1 MNRAQR
7 VIVFGGAGFLGSH
20 TADALSDAGYEV
32 TVFDARPSPYLRSEQ
47 RGVRGDI
54 RDAAA
59 VEAAMAGCEI
69 VYNFAGLADI
79 DEARSRPLD
88 TVRLNIEGNTVLLDV
103 AARAGVQRYVF
114 ASSIYVYSEA
124 GSFYRV
130 SKQACELYIEEYQR
144 RFGLNYTILRYG
156 TLYGRRADERNSIH
170 RYLKKALIE
179 RRIDCVGTGDELRE
193 YVHVSDAA
201 RASVQILHGDFAN
214 QHVILTGHHP
224 MRFGDL
230 LAMVR
235 EIVGDDVDIRLQPP
249 ERNASRRGE
258 SAHYSLTPYNFR
270 PKIGRKLVS
279 HLYLDMGQGLLDV
292 LEEIYQRH
300 LSTVEQAPVSIA
312 EPIEESSVLTV

>member
-1 MNRAQR
+1 MNRSQR

-32 TVFDARPSPYLRSEQ
+32 TVFDARQSPYLRSDQ

-59 VEAAMAGCEI
+59 VEAAMKGCDV

-79 DEARSRPLD
+79 DEARKRPLD
-88 TVRLNIEGNTVLLDV
+88 TIRLNIEGNAMLLDV
-103 AARAGVQRYVF
+103 AARLGVQRYVF

-156 TLYGRRADERNSIH
+156 TLYGRRADDRNSIH
-170 RYLKKALIE
+170 RYLKKALLQ
-179 RRIDCVGTGDELRE
+179 RRIDCVGTGEELRE
-193 YVHVSDAA
+193 YIHVSDAA
-201 RASVQILHGDFAN
+201 RASAQILHGDFAN

-224 MRFGDL
+224 TRFRDL
-230 LAMVR
+230 LVMIR
-235 EIVGDDVDIRLQPP
+235 EIVGEDVNVNLQSPA
-249 ERNASRRGE
+249 RDGSRVGE

-279 HLYLDMGQGLLDV
+279 DLYLDMGQGLLDV
-292 LEEIYQRH
+292 LEEIYQQYMPMAGEA
-300 LSTVEQAPVSIA
+300 LSIQPEAVDETPV
-312 EPIEESSVLTV
+312 VRV